1 MCYNGI
7 CQVMGI
13 KQRRFI
19 LFLLYFYQKGAKR
32 IWE

>member
-13 KQRRFI
+13 KQTAFYPFFI
-19 LFLLYFYQKGAKR
+19 AFYQKGAKR